1 MPRHTP
7 RSRSFTASL
16 PTMTPHAAIRRNT
29 ENFHER
35 SGRGVTATGSGAVHL
50 SVGCAVARGSELGAA
65 MHSYDYWLILA
76 FFALVLIPAPFLGRF
91 YYKVMEGQRTWLSPI
106 LGPVERGC
114 YRVAGVDPQAE
125 QSWQKYTLALLAFN
139 LAGFLLLFAILLFQ
153 DHLPLNPQNLPGQ
166 EWTLAFNT
174 AVSFMTNTNWQSY
187 SGEASLSYL
196 SQMAGLTVQNFVSA
210 ATGLAVLVALC
221 RGISRRSTATLGN
234 FWVDMTRAT
243 LYGLLPMCLVLALF
257 LVWQG
262 VPQTFAHYVNAV
274 TMQGVDQVIPLGPAA
289 SQIAIKQLGTNGGG
303 FFGVNSAHP
312 FEDPTAWANLFELSA
327 IILIPVALV
336 FTFGHYVKDLRQS
349 RAILGC
355 MLALFLIGGAT
366 SLWAEYQPNPT
377 LNNPAVEQTAP
388 LEGKEARFGTTGTV
402 LWSVTTTAASNGSVN
417 GMHDSLNPLSGMV
430 ALVNMMVGE
439 VIFGGVGAG
448 LYGMLLNVLIA
459 VFAAGLP
466 GPAGA
471 ISNPGPHGFSQL
483 LYAYTSASANN
494 GSAFGGLSAN
504 TPFHNLMLGLGMLIG
519 RFGYILP
526 VLALAGS
533 LAMKKTA
540 PIGQNSFPTHG
551 PLFVTL
557 LTVTILLVGGLTFL
571 PTLALG
577 PIAEHLSMG
586 F

>member
-1 MPRHTP
+1 
-7 RSRSFTASL
+7 
-16 PTMTPHAAIRRNT
+16 
-29 ENFHER
+29 
-35 SGRGVTATGSGAVHL
+35 
-50 SVGCAVARGSELGAA
+50 
-65 MHSYDYWLILA
+65 MHSYDYALILA
-76 FFALVLIPAPFLGRF
+76 FFVLVLLPAPWLGRF
-91 YYKVMEGQRTWLSPI
+91 YYKVMEGQRTWMTPV
-106 LGPVERGC
+106 LGPVENVC
-114 YRVAGVDPQAE
+114 YRIAGVDPSSE
-125 QSWQKYTLALLAFN
+125 QSWVKYMLALLAFN
-139 LAGFLLLFAILLFQ
+139 LAGFVILFAILLFQ
-153 DHLPLNPQNLPGQ
+153 QYLPLNPQHLPGQ

-174 AVSFMTNTNWQSY
+174 AVSFVTNTNWQSY

-196 SQMAGLTVQNFVSA
+196 SQMVGLTVQNFVSA

-221 RGISRRSTATLGN
+221 RGISRRSTKTLGN
-234 FWVDMTRAT
+234 FWADMTRAT
-243 LYGLLPMCLVLALF
+243 LYGLLPLCLVLAVF

-303 FFGVNSAHP
+303 FFGANSAHP
-312 FEDPTAWANLFELSA
+312 FENPTAWSNLFELAS

-349 RAILGC
+349 RAIMAC
-355 MLALFLIGGAT
+355 MLALFLIGGGTA
-366 SLWAEYQPNPT
+366 LYAEYQPNPT
-377 LNNPAVEQTAP
+377 LNSPLVEHTAP
-388 LEGKEARFGTTGTV
+388 LEGKEVRFGTTATV
-402 LWSVTTTAASNGSVN
+402 LWAETTTAASNGSVN
-417 GMHDSLNPLSGMV
+417 AMHDSLNPMSAMV
-430 ALVNMMVGE
+430 AMVNMMVGE

-459 VFAAGLP
+459 VFLAGLMIGRTP
-466 GPAGA
+466 EYLGKKLQAKEVQLLVVTLLVMPVGVLVLAA
-471 ISNPGPHGFSQL
+471 IAAVLPSAVAAVSNPGPHGFSQI
-483 LYAYTSASANN
+483 LYAFTSASANN
-494 GSAFGGLSAN
+494 GSAFGGLSGN
-504 TPFHNLMLGLGMLIG
+504 TPFYNLMLSLGMLLG

-540 PIGQNSFPTHG
+540 PVGQNTFPTHG
-551 PLFVTL
+551 PLFVAL

-577 PIAEHLSMG
+577 PIAEQLTMG

>member
-1 MPRHTP
+1 
-7 RSRSFTASL
+7 
-16 PTMTPHAAIRRNT
+16 
-29 ENFHER
+29 
-35 SGRGVTATGSGAVHL
+35 
-50 SVGCAVARGSELGAA
+50 
-65 MHSYDYWLILA
+65 MHSYDYLLILA
-76 FFALVLIPAPFLGRF
+76 FFALVLLPAPWLGRY
-91 YYKVMEGQRTWLSPI
+91 YYKVMEGQRTWLSPV
-106 LGPVERGC
+106 LGPVERAC
-114 YRVAGVDPQAE
+114 YRLSGVDDQQE

-153 DHLPLNPQNLPGQ
+153 DYLPLNPQKLPGQ

-174 AVSFMTNTNWQSY
+174 AVSFMTNTNWQNY

-210 ATGLAVLVALC
+210 ATGIAVLIAFC
-221 RGISRRSTATLGN
+221 RGISRRSTQNLGN
-234 FWVDMTRAT
+234 FWADMTRAT
-243 LYGLLPMCLVLALF
+243 LYGLLPLCLVLALF

-262 VPQTFAHYVNAV
+262 VPQTFAHYVDAV
-274 TMQGVDQVIPLGPAA
+274 TLQGANQSIPLGPAA

-312 FEDPTAWANLFELSA
+312 FENPTAWSNLFELVS

-336 FTFGHYVKDLRQS
+336 FTFGNYVKDMRQS
-349 RAILGC
+349 KAIMAC
-355 MLALFLIGGAT
+355 MLTLFLVGGAT
-366 SLWAEYQPNPT
+366 AMWAEYQPNPT
-377 LNNPAVEQTAP
+377 LNIASVEQTAP
-388 LEGKEARFGTTGTV
+388 MEGKESRFGTTGSV
-402 LWSVTTTAASNGSVN
+402 LWTATTTAASNGSVN
-417 GMHDSLNPLSGMV
+417 AMHDSLNPLTGMV

-459 VFAAGLP
+459 VFLAGLMIGRTPEYLGKKLQAREVQLLVVTLLVMPVGVLVLGAIAASLP

-494 GSAFGGLSAN
+494 GSAFGGFSGN
-504 TPFHNLMLGLGMLIG
+504 TPFHNLMLSLSMFLG

-533 LAMKKTA
+533 LAAKKTA
-540 PIGQNSFPTHG
+540 PLGLNSFPTHG
-551 PLFVTL
+551 TLLVTL
-557 LTVTILLVGGLTFL
+557 LTMTILLIGGLNFL

>member
-1 MPRHTP
+1 
-7 RSRSFTASL
+7 
-16 PTMTPHAAIRRNT
+16 
-29 ENFHER
+29 
-35 SGRGVTATGSGAVHL
+35 
-50 SVGCAVARGSELGAA
+50 
-65 MHSYDYWLILA
+65 MHSYDYWLIIA
-76 FFALVLIPAPFLGRF
+76 FFAVVLVPAPFLGRF
-91 YYKVMEGQRTWLSPI
+91 YYKVMEGQRTWLSPV
-106 LGPVERGC
+106 LGPVEKAC
-114 YRVAGVDPQAE
+114 YCLSGVDESQE
-125 QSWQKYTLALLAFN
+125 QSWQKYMLALLAFN
-139 LAGFLLLFAILLFQ
+139 LAGFVLLFAILLFQ
-153 DHLPLNPQNLPGQ
+153 DVLPLNPQQLPGQ

-221 RGISRRSTATLGN
+221 RGIGRKSAQTLGN

-243 LYGLLPMCLVLALF
+243 LYGLLPLCLVLALF

-262 VPQTFAHYVNAV
+262 VPQTFAHYIDAV
-274 TMQGVDQVIPLGPAA
+274 TLQGVDQVIPLGPAA

-312 FEDPTAWANLFELSA
+312 FEDPTAWANLFEVAA

-355 MLALFLIGGAT
+355 MLALFLIGGVT
-366 SLWAEYQPNPT
+366 SLWSEYQPNPT
-377 LNNPAVEQTAP
+377 LNHPAVEQTAP

-417 GMHDSLNPLSGMV
+417 GMQDSLSPLSGMV
-430 ALVNMMVGE
+430 AMVNMMVGE

-448 LYGMLLNVLIA
+448 MYGMLLNVLIA
-459 VFAAGLP
+459 VFLAGLMIGRTPEYLGKKLQVKEVQLLVVTLLVMPVGVLVLGAIAASLP
-466 GPAGA
+466 GPAAA
-471 ISNPGPHGFSQL
+471 ISNPGTHGFSQL

-494 GSAFGGLSAN
+494 GSAFGGFGAN

-533 LAMKKTA
+533 LAMKKAA
-540 PIGQNSFPTHG
+540 PLGQNSFPTHG

>member
-1 MPRHTP
+1 
-7 RSRSFTASL
+7 
-16 PTMTPHAAIRRNT
+16 
-29 ENFHER
+29 
-35 SGRGVTATGSGAVHL
+35 
-50 SVGCAVARGSELGAA
+50 
-65 MHSYDYWLILA
+65 MHSYDYWLIIA
-76 FFALVLIPAPFLGRF
+76 FFALVLVPAPFLGRF
-91 YYKVMEGQRTWLSPI
+91 YYKVMEGQRTWLTPL
-106 LGPVERGC
+106 LGPVERAC
-114 YRVAGVDPQAE
+114 YRLSGVDEQQE
-125 QSWQKYTLALLAFN
+125 QSWQKYMLALLAFN
-139 LAGFLLLFAILLFQ
+139 LAGFVLLFAILLFQ
-153 DHLPLNPQNLPGQ
+153 GYFPLNPQKLPGL

-174 AVSFMTNTNWQSY
+174 AVSFITNTNWQSY

-221 RGISRRSTATLGN
+221 RGIGRKSTKTLGN

-243 LYGLLPMCLVLALF
+243 LYGLLPLCLVMALF

-262 VPQTFAHYVNAV
+262 VPQTFAHYVDAV
-274 TMQGVDQVIPLGPAA
+274 TLQGVDQVIPLGPAA

-312 FEDPTAWANLFELSA
+312 FENPTAWANLFELSA

-366 SLWAEYQPNPT
+366 SLWAEYQPNPS
-377 LNNPAVEQTAP
+377 LNNPVVEQTAP

-448 LYGMLLNVLIA
+448 MYGMLLNVLIA
-459 VFAAGLP
+459 VFLAGLMIGRTP
-466 GPAGA
+466 EYLGKKLQAKEV
-471 ISNPGPHGFSQL
+471 QL
-483 LYAYTSASANN
+483 L
-494 GSAFGGLSAN
+494 
-504 TPFHNLMLGLGMLIG
+504 
-519 RFGYILP
+519 
-526 VLALAGS
+526 V
-533 LAMKKTA
+533 
-540 PIGQNSFPTHG
+540 
-551 PLFVTL
+551 VTL
-557 LTVTILLVGGLTFL
+557 LVMPVGVLV
-571 PTLALG
+571 LG
-577 PIAEHLSMG
+577 AIAARDRKSVV
-586 F
+586 

>member
-1 MPRHTP
+1 
-7 RSRSFTASL
+7 
-16 PTMTPHAAIRRNT
+16 
-29 ENFHER
+29 
-35 SGRGVTATGSGAVHL
+35 
-50 SVGCAVARGSELGAA
+50 
-65 MHSYDYWLILA
+65 MHSYDYGLILA
-76 FFALVLIPAPFLGRF
+76 FFALVLLPAPWLGRF
-91 YYKVMEGQRTWLSPI
+91 YYKVMEGQRTWLSPVF
-106 LGPVERGC
+106 GPVEKAC
-114 YRVAGVDPQAE
+114 YRIAGVDPQTE

-139 LAGFLLLFAILLFQ
+139 LTGFVLLFAILVFQ
-153 DHLPLNPQNLPGQ
+153 QYLPLNPQQLPGQ
-166 EWTLAFNT
+166 EWTQAFNT
-174 AVSFMTNTNWQSY
+174 AVSFVTNTNWQSY
-187 SGEASLSYL
+187 SGEATLSYF

-221 RGISRRSTATLGN
+221 RGISRRSAHTLGN

-243 LYGLLPMCLVLALF
+243 LYGLLPLCLVLALL

-312 FEDPTAWANLFELSA
+312 FENPSAWSNLFELAS

-349 RAILGC
+349 RAIVAC
-355 MLALFLIGGAT
+355 MLALFLIGGGTA
-366 SLWAEYQPNPT
+366 LYAEYQPNPA
-377 LNNPAVEQTAP
+377 LNSPLVEQTAP
-388 LEGKEARFGTTGTV
+388 QEGKETRFGTTGSV
-402 LWSVTTTAASNGSVN
+402 LWTETTTSASNGSVN
-417 GMHDSLNPLSGMV
+417 AMHDSLNPLTGMV

-459 VFAAGLP
+459 VFLAGLMIGRTP
-466 GPAGA
+466 EYLGKKLQAKEVQLLVVTLLVMPVGVLVLAA
-471 ISNPGPHGFSQL
+471 IAAVLPSAVAAVSNPGPHGFSQI
-483 LYAYTSASANN
+483 LYAFTSASANN
-494 GSAFGGLSAN
+494 GSAFGGLSGN
-504 TPFHNLMLGLGMLIG
+504 TPFYNLTLSLGMLLG

-540 PIGQNSFPTHG
+540 PVGQNTFPTHG
-551 PLFVTL
+551 PLFVAL

-577 PIAEHLSMG
+577 PIAEQLTMG

>member
-1 MPRHTP
+1 
-7 RSRSFTASL
+7 
-16 PTMTPHAAIRRNT
+16 
-29 ENFHER
+29 
-35 SGRGVTATGSGAVHL
+35 
-50 SVGCAVARGSELGAA
+50 
-65 MHSYDYWLILA
+65 MHGYDYGLILG

-91 YYKVMEGQRTWLSPI
+91 YYRVMEGQRTWLSPL

-114 YRVAGVDPQAE
+114 YKVAGVDPTTE

-139 LAGFLLLFAILLFQ
+139 LAGFALLFTVLLLQ
-153 DHLPLNPQNLPGQ
+153 GHLPLNTENLPGM
-166 EWTLAFNT
+166 EWTQAFNT

-196 SQMAGLTVQNFVSA
+196 SQMIGLTVQNFVSA
-210 ATGLAVLVALC
+210 ATGLAVLVVLC
-221 RGISRRSTATLGN
+221 RGIGRKSATTLGN
-234 FWVDMTRAT
+234 FWVDLTRAT
-243 LYGLLPMCLVLALF
+243 LYGLLPLCLVLALF

-262 VPQTFAHYVNAV
+262 VPQTLAHYVHGV

-312 FEDPTAWANLFELSA
+312 FENPTAWSNLFEVAS
-327 IILIPVALV
+327 IILIPAALV

-349 RAILGC
+349 RAIIAC

-366 SLWAEYQPNPT
+366 SLWAEYQPNPA
-377 LNNPAVEQTAP
+377 LNDTAVEQAAP
-388 LEGKEARFGTTGTV
+388 LEGKEARFGTTASV

-417 GMHDSLNPLSGMV
+417 AMHDSLNPLGGMV
-430 ALVNMMVGE
+430 ALMNMMVGE

-459 VFAAGLP
+459 VFLAGLMIGRTPEYLGKKLGSREVQLLVVTLLVMPVSVLVLGAIAASLP
-466 GPAGA
+466 GPAA
-471 ISNPGPHGFSQL
+471 AVSNPGPHGFSQL
-483 LYAYTSASANN
+483 LYAYTSAGANN
-494 GSAFGGLSAN
+494 GSAFAGFGAN
-504 TPFHNLMLGLGMLIG
+504 TPFHNVMLGLGMLIG

-526 VLALAGS
+526 VLALAGN
-533 LAMKKTA
+533 LAMKKPA
-540 PIGQNSFPTHG
+540 PVGQNSFPTHG

-577 PIAEHLSMG
+577 PIAEHLSLG

>member
-1 MPRHTP
+1 
-7 RSRSFTASL
+7 
-16 PTMTPHAAIRRNT
+16 
-29 ENFHER
+29 
-35 SGRGVTATGSGAVHL
+35 
-50 SVGCAVARGSELGAA
+50 
-65 MHSYDYWLILA
+65 MHSYDYLLILA
-76 FFALVLIPAPFLGRF
+76 FFVLVLLPAPWLGRF
-91 YYKVMEGQRTWLSPI
+91 YYRVMEGERTFLSPV
-106 LGPVERGC
+106 LGPVERIC
-114 YRVAGVDPQAE
+114 YRLSGVDPQTE
-125 QSWQKYTLALLAFN
+125 QSWKTYALALLAFN

-153 DHLPLNPQNLPGQ
+153 GALPLNPQQLPGM
-166 EWTLAFNT
+166 EWSLAFNT
-174 AVSFMTNTNWQSY
+174 AMSFVTNTNWQNY

-210 ATGLAVLVALC
+210 ATGIAVLVAFC
-221 RGISRRSTATLGN
+221 RGISRRSTQHLGN
-234 FWVDMTRAT
+234 FWADMTRAT
-243 LYGLLPMCLVLALF
+243 LYGLLPLCLVLALF

-262 VPQTFAHYVNAV
+262 VPQTFAHYVDAV
-274 TMQGVDQVIPLGPAA
+274 TLQGANQSIPLGPAA

-312 FEDPTAWANLFELSA
+312 FENPTAWSNLFELVS

-336 FTFGHYVKDLRQS
+336 FTFGNYVKDMRQS
-349 RAILGC
+349 KAIIAC
-355 MLALFLIGGAT
+355 MLTLFLIGGAT
-366 SLWAEYQPNPT
+366 AMWAEYQPNPT
-377 LNNPAVEQTAP
+377 LNIVSVEQAAP
-388 LEGKEARFGTTGTV
+388 MEGKETRFGTSGTV
-402 LWSVTTTAASNGSVN
+402 LWTATTTAASNGSVN
-417 GMHDSLNPLSGMV
+417 GMHDSLNPLTGMV

-459 VFAAGLP
+459 VFLAGLMIGRTPEYLGKKLQAREVKLLVATLLVMPVGVLVFGALAASLP
-466 GPAGA
+466 GPMAA
-471 ISNPGPHGFSQL
+471 VSNPGPHGFSQL
-483 LYAYTSASANN
+483 LYAYTSATANN
-494 GSAFGGLSAN
+494 GSAFGGFSAN
-504 TPFHNLMLGLGMLIG
+504 TLFHNLMLSLSMFLG

-540 PIGQNSFPTHG
+540 PQGQDSFPTHG
-551 PLFVTL
+551 VLFVTL

>member
-1 MPRHTP
+1 
-7 RSRSFTASL
+7 
-16 PTMTPHAAIRRNT
+16 
-29 ENFHER
+29 
-35 SGRGVTATGSGAVHL
+35 
-50 SVGCAVARGSELGAA
+50 
-65 MHSYDYWLILA
+65 MHSYDYALLLA
-76 FFALVLIPAPFLGRF
+76 FFALVLLPAPWLGRF
-91 YYKVMEGQRTWLSPI
+91 YYKVMEGQRTWLSPL

-114 YRVAGVDPQAE
+114 YRLAGVDPATE
-125 QSWQKYTLALLAFN
+125 QSWKTYALALLAFN
-139 LAGFLLLFAILLFQ
+139 LAGFGLLFAVLLLQ
-153 DHLPLNPQNLPGQ
+153 GHLPLNPQHLPGQ
-166 EWTLAFNT
+166 EWSLAFNT

-196 SQMAGLTVQNFVSA
+196 SQMLGLTVQNFVSA

-221 RGISRRSTATLGN
+221 RGIARRSASTLGN

-243 LYGLLPMCLVLALF
+243 LYGLLPLCLLLALL

-262 VPQTFAHYVNAV
+262 VPQTFTDYVHAL
-274 TMQGVDQVIPLGPAA
+274 TLQGADQVIPLGPAA

-312 FEDPTAWANLFELSA
+312 FENPSAWSNLFEVAS

-349 RAILGC
+349 RAIIAC
-355 MLALFLIGGAT
+355 MLALFVIGGAT
-366 SLWAEYQPNPT
+366 ALWSEYQPNPT
-377 LNNPAVEQTAP
+377 LNSPLVEQAAP
-388 LEGKEARFGTTGTV
+388 LEGKESRFGTTASV

-417 GMHDSLNPLSGMV
+417 NMHDSLNPLSGMV

-459 VFAAGLP
+459 VFLAGLMIGRTPEYLGKKLQAREVQLLVATLLVMPVGVLVLGALATSLP
-466 GPAGA
+466 GPAA
-471 ISNPGPHGFSQL
+471 AVSNPGPHGFSQL

-494 GSAFGGLSAN
+494 GSAFAGLGSN
-504 TPFHNLMLGLGMLIG
+504 TTFHNLMIGLGMLIG

-533 LAMKKTA
+533 LALKKSA
-540 PIGQNSFPTHG
+540 PVGQNSFPTHG

-557 LTVTILLVGGLTFL
+557 LLVTILLIGGLTFL
-571 PTLALG
+571 PALALG
-577 PIAEHLSMG
+577 PVAEYLSLG
-586 F
+586 L

>member
-1 MPRHTP
+1 
-7 RSRSFTASL
+7 
-16 PTMTPHAAIRRNT
+16 
-29 ENFHER
+29 
-35 SGRGVTATGSGAVHL
+35 
-50 SVGCAVARGSELGAA
+50 
-65 MHSYDYWLILA
+65 MHSYDYGLILA
-76 FFALVLIPAPFLGRF
+76 FFALVLLPAPWLGRF
-91 YYKVMEGQRTWLSPI
+91 YYKVMEGQRTWLSPV
-106 LGPVERGC
+106 LGPVEKIC
-114 YRVAGVDPQAE
+114 YRIAGVDPATE
-125 QSWQKYTLALLAFN
+125 QSWQKYTLTLLVFN
-139 LAGFLLLFAILLFQ
+139 LMGFVLLFAILLLQ
-153 DHLPLNPQNLPGQ
+153 QYLPLNPQQLPGQ
-166 EWTLAFNT
+166 EWTQAFNT
-174 AVSFMTNTNWQSY
+174 AVSFVTNTNWQSY
-187 SGEASLSYL
+187 SGEATLSYF

-221 RGISRRSTATLGN
+221 RGISRRSAHTLGN

-243 LYGLLPMCLVLALF
+243 LYGLLPLCLVLALL

-274 TMQGVDQVIPLGPAA
+274 TMQGTDQVIPLGPAA

-312 FEDPTAWANLFELSA
+312 FENPSAWSNLFELAS

-349 RAILGC
+349 RAIIAC
-355 MLALFLIGGAT
+355 MLALFLIGGGTA
-366 SLWAEYQPNPT
+366 LYAEYQPNPA
-377 LNNPAVEQTAP
+377 LNSPLVEQSAP
-388 LEGKEARFGTTGTV
+388 LEGKEARFGTTGSV
-402 LWSVTTTAASNGSVN
+402 LWTETTTSASNGSVN
-417 GMHDSLNPLSGMV
+417 AMHDSLNPLTGMV

-459 VFAAGLP
+459 VFLAGLMIGRTPEYLGKKLQAREVQLLVVTLLVMPVGVLVLGSIAAVLP
-466 GPAGA
+466 GAVA
-471 ISNPGPHGFSQL
+471 SVSNPEPHGFSQV
-483 LYAYTSASANN
+483 LYAFTSASANN
-494 GSAFGGLSAN
+494 GSAFAGLNAN
-504 TPFHNLMLGLGMLIG
+504 TPFYNLMLGLGMLIG

-533 LAMKKTA
+533 LAIKKSA
-540 PIGQNSFPTHG
+540 PIGQDSFPTHG
-551 PLFVTL
+551 PLFVAL

-577 PIAEHLSMG
+577 PIAEQLTQG